1 VNNYYPFG
9 LLHNY
14 TATTK
19 NAYQYKYNGKELQET
34 GMYDYGARFYMP
46 DIGKWGVVDPLA
58 EQYRRWSPYNY
69 AVNNPINFIDPDGR
83 GVESTHTDKF
93 GNVVLIANDGD
104 NGVYKHS
111 GDTQDTLQE
120 LGKSYN
126 SESNTSAGGERMGET
141 EFWDEFV
148 DPDTNM
154 AAGTIHFGNEQS
166 WDPLVANANE
176 YSKKVGLEQTM
187 EESKLHQGLD
197 IKNDK
202 DWSSEG
208 PMTGRLLNGKY
219 ATGRSAGNY
228 LAGLN
233 GVTSTLRGFNIS
245 GSTYMKMAGAYQK
258 GLISTPH
265 KILNYNL
272 IGSIL
277 FFGNSYGPAPYYGE
291 EPYSGRRILEG
302 IKAGEKANNK

>member
-1 VNNYYPFG
+1 MLFEV
-9 LLHNY
+9 
-14 TATTK
+14 
-19 NAYQYKYNGKELQET
+19 AYNYKYNGKELQET

-46 DIGKWGVVDPLA
+46 DIGRWGVVDPLA
-58 EQYRRWSPYNY
+58 EQYRRHSPYNY

-93 GNVVLIANDGD
+93 GNVVMVANDGD

-141 EFWDEFV
+141 EFRDEFV
-148 DPDTNM
+148 DPNTNM
-154 AAGTIHFGNEQS
+154 ASGTIHFGNEQS
-166 WDPLVANANE
+166 WDPLVADANE
-176 YSKKVGLEQTM
+176 YSKKVGLEKTM

-258 GLISTPH
+258 GLLSSPH
-265 KILNYNL
+265 AILNYNL
-272 IGSIL
+272 IGSVL

-291 EPYSGRRILEG
+291 EPYSGRRISEG
-302 IKAGEKANNK
+302 IKADEKANNK